1 MSGRRG
7 VRGLSGSLP
16 PAVLAPPIPQWGP
29 SAARGREPLPRH
41 PHAVPAAHSVT
52 SLCRWAWHS
61 MVTATGSEVMW
72 QGYASRWIPS
82 AVVSPP

>member
-41 PHAVPAAHSVT
+41 PHAAPAPQERVH
-52 SLCRWAWHS
+52 
-61 MVTATGSEVMW
+61 G
-72 QGYASRWIPS
+72 
-82 AVVSPP
+82 